1 MAGCRRARE
10 EQPCGPCR
18 GALAFGFSHPGAA
31 SAPACPQTDSLD
43 ASHRMAPP
51 PRRHLLT
58 SWSLRFGWL
67 RAAAWSPNATARLF
81 AWLPPATALPPLD
94 ANKRMLEWMPGTKG
108 WEQAQREQ
116 MPPSQ
121 TGADDADAAARG
133 SSGARG
139 DKRKR
144 EVTDGGRA
152 PAVPF
157 ACLDASSPTP
167 TRRATTPCAN
177 CQSSCPASVGRN
189 RGGGWLAVA
198 GGACVHPYP
207 CATTTAS
214 YGTRLAPLAPT
225 GYGVPFSPLVLL
237 HVLATTSPCPLVLHP
252 FLLLLLLI
260 LCIWLDPCVCVS
272 YQLVPSDWHFLSTL
286 MIYCY

>member
-1 MAGCRRARE
+1 MSANRF
-10 EQPCGPCR
+10 
-18 GALAFGFSHPGAA
+18 FGRI
-31 SAPACPQTDSLD
+31 
-43 ASHRMAPP
+43 ASHGATATAPP
-51 PRRHLLT
+51 PDIVVA
-58 SWSLRFGWL
+58 SLWL
-67 RAAAWSPNATARLF
+67 AACCCLVSERDRSLVCLA
-81 AWLPPATALPPLD
+81 PATALPPLD

-167 TRRATTPCAN
+167 TRRATTPLRCAN
-177 CQSSCPASVGRN
+177 CQKLLSGFGWEEP
-189 RGGGWLAVA
+189 GGGWLAVA

-252 FLLLLLLI
+252 FLLLLLI
-260 LCIWLDPCVCVS
+260 LCIWLDPCVC
-272 YQLVPSDWHFLSTL
+272 HTN
-286 MIYCY
+286 